1 MFRCSKPRLTN
12 GIARYDKPVN
22 ADQETA
28 ARARIAQIARDAEI
42 IDTVFE
48 GARMRWRRIGIGPHL
63 LLLHGGQGSRLHW
76 VRNIEAL
83 AAKFTLCLPDLPG
96 SGESDEI
103 AEPITMQSLVA
114 PLRHG
119 LDTLVGPASDVC
131 VAAFSFGAVAAVG
144 LTAERGHVKRFAMI
158 GGTGHGLPRRAADLR
173 KWKDRPEGPEQD
185 EAHHYNLSQ
194 QMLHDPTAI
203 DDVAVLVHREAMQR
217 TRLRSRPL
225 SRSTIMRKTLDRVEI
240 PILMLWGEH
249 DVTAL
254 GESTARAMAEGHPNR
269 QWQVVPA
276 ASHWLQYEQPELVNF
291 LLIQW
296 FGAA

>member
-1 MFRCSKPRLTN
+1 M
-12 GIARYDKPVN
+12 N
-22 ADQETA
+22 ANQEAA
-28 ARARIAQIARDAEI
+28 ARARIAQITRGTETL
-42 IDTVFE
+42 DTHQD
-48 GARMRWRRIGIGPHL
+48 GARMRWRRIGTGPHL
-63 LLLHGGQGSRLHW
+63 LLVHGGQGSWLHW

-83 AAKFTLCLPDLPG
+83 AARFTLWLPDLPG

-103 AEPITMQSLVA
+103 AEPITMQTLVT

-119 LDTLVGPASDVC
+119 LDTLVGPATDVC

-173 KWKDRPEGPEQD
+173 KWKDLPEGPKQD

-194 QMLHDPTAI
+194 QMLQDPAAI

-225 SRSTIMRKTLDRVEI
+225 SRSTAMRETLDRVEI

-269 QWQVVPA
+269 QWQIVAA
-276 ASHWLQYEQPELVNF
+276 ASHWLQYERPELVNS